1 MPSSSPQR
9 NLPALDPEVEAPP
22 PKLFAEV
29 SMMEHEWGTPVWED
43 YEKLKLLA
51 DSGTGEIWLCQR
63 KNTNYSGSNSSNQY
77 DTPQQTY
84 AIKAIDK
91 NFLSGMFAKEL
102 QNEVDVL
109 RQLDHP
115 HIVRIYE
122 TYEDRSII
130 YLVMEYC
137 AYGDLTTKF
146 PQTDEEVAMVLI
158 QVLSA
163 IVYCHQHKVVH
174 RDLKLENIVWASD
187 TTVKLIDFGYAQHYI
202 RQPRGEYT
210 MKMDVGTTYTLS
222 PQVIGGEYSERTDE
236 WGIGVIAYILLTGG
250 KKPFDADK
258 NNQVREE
265 IKRGEYSMHGPE
277 WEGISQQAKDF
288 VKSLLEYNEEHRI
301 TAEDAL
307 RSPWLMSFQQAVE
320 DIDDNVIASV
330 AEALVTCVQEPKLKR
345 LSMMIIAHDA
355 PEERIE
361 ELRTAF
367 DALDSSKD
375 GTITLEEFQSTIKNN
390 SSIALSDAELEGI
403 FHELDMNNTGVISYT
418 DFLSATLESHCEVDV
433 EMVAEAFDKLDV
445 ESTGAIEKENIEAL
459 LPEITADETNGHKNP
474 VDEILQEVNAPDG
487 KVDFETFS
495 SMFNENGSDSK

>member
-1 MPSSSPQR
+1 
-9 NLPALDPEVEAPP
+9 
-22 PKLFAEV
+22 
-29 SMMEHEWGTPVWED
+29 
-43 YEKLKLLA
+43 
-51 DSGTGEIWLCQR
+51 
-63 KNTNYSGSNSSNQY
+63 
-77 DTPQQTY
+77 
-84 AIKAIDK
+84 
-91 NFLSGMFAKEL
+91 
-102 QNEVDVL
+102 
-109 RQLDHP
+109 
-115 HIVRIYE
+115 
-122 TYEDRSII
+122 
-130 YLVMEYC
+130 
-137 AYGDLTTKF
+137 
-146 PQTDEEVAMVLI
+146 
-158 QVLSA
+158 
-163 IVYCHQHKVVH
+163 
-174 RDLKLENIVWASD
+174 
-187 TTVKLIDFGYAQHYI
+187 
-202 RQPRGEYT
+202 
-210 MKMDVGTTYTLS
+210 
-222 PQVIGGEYSERTDE
+222 
-236 WGIGVIAYILLTGG
+236 
-250 KKPFDADK
+250 
-258 NNQVREE
+258 
-265 IKRGEYSMHGPE
+265 
-277 WEGISQQAKDF
+277 
-288 VKSLLEYNEEHRI
+288 
-301 TAEDAL
+301 
-307 RSPWLMSFQQAVE
+307 MSFQQAVE

-459 LPEITADETNGHKNP
+459 LPEITDDETNGHKNP